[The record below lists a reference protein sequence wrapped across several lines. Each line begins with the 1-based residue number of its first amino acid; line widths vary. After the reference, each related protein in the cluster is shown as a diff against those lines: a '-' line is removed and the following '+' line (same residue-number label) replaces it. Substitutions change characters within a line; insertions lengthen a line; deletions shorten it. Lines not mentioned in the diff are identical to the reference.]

1 MKILKAAVSGALM
14 LGLLLVGNSA
24 QSAEPIPGSEKGW
37 YQCTS
42 SVQGQV
48 QAPEP
53 KKVQEVQNEVRITTS
68 VRAKIQEPK
77 PIEVAEVKI
86 MQSARKAP
94 VKKIERRNYFCQQSG
109 MFREEIVES
118 SVYHRSDNTTPEEG
132 GRYWKSPLITQ
143 PKDAYSL
150 KRPAGNATVST
161 AVMPASLPKFSKGAT
176 WGVVAVNQESGKIVR
191 GKITPSGPDS
201 KNGQQPAVIIFE
213 EPVEPGSKLVASDRW
228 YNNSFFSRKRGELV
242 IWNPGTAKWEKLSG
256 GMWLERDPSHMALVA
271 ETYGADLESR
281 EHAVVTP
288 TEGEQIPK
296 RLGFT
301 KVASP
306 DGVRYTPVDI
316 PVFKK
321 LYAKPSLV
329 RWHQRFANNG
339 GLAIGIPPSPV
350 GAAMNVGVAALTAF
364 IDTKHNVP
372 CLSTLKGGQ
381 DRFECDQKFYESGK
395 ALTTAASAQLKKGG
409 KGKAGIFSDVSYS
422 GRQNTGQVGI
432 GEILA
437 NIGPSSPTYPQT
449 YDWPGFWLEAKR
461 AEWPSGAG
469 MFRSPSINTEY
480 AFSNSYLHLF
490 GGEVAPNA
498 TLHWGPSHKI
508 DYWKYCTS
516 SGYKGRGHFY
526 GVGATTELVTSHKWG
541 GTDNRFA
548 FWYGYEQIDKGRSH
562 SDRRHPWMFE
572 WQTELWW
579 HGVKLG
585 KDGRYGSMFD
595 GAKIGVLAKTN
606 DSLLAWLFPV
616 IYRTPHDIA
625 KVSVGPQFLH
635 FFSRDG
641 DEPKGGGLGVQVEVM
656 DGLGYRFSY
665 FPFKKGMY
673 HTGWADPYR
682 VYMKLKELEAEF
694 GIYEVPWDSYTPKST
709 PVVAQVVAPI
719 APKIATSPP
728 VIEQPPVKI
737 KKEKRLTKKGLRNR
751 CPVKNPE
758 VPINVPQPI
767 RPQTN
772 LTPND
777 GHQQESASKVKAM

>member
-1 MKILKAAVSGALM
+1 MKILKAAVLSGALM
-14 LGLLLVGNSA
+14 LGLLLTGNSA
-24 QSAEPIPGSEKGW
+24 KCAEPIPGSEPGW
-37 YQCTS
+37 YKCSS
-42 SVQGQV
+42 SVQSEAQM
-48 QAPEP
+48 PEP
-53 KKVQEVQNEVRITTS
+53 KKLQEVRVVPSNENIN
-68 VRAKIQEPK
+68 
-77 PIEVAEVKI
+77 
-86 MQSARKAP
+86 RKAP
-94 VKKIERRNYFCQQSG
+94 VKKIEKRSYYCQQSG
-109 MFREEIVES
+109 MFREEVVET

-150 KRPAGNATVST
+150 KRPAGKATVTT

-191 GKITPSGPDS
+191 GKITPAGPDS
-201 KNGQQPAVIIFE
+201 KNGQQPAVIVFE
-213 EPVEPGSKLVASDRW
+213 EQVEPGSKLIASDRW
-228 YNNSFFSRKRGELV
+228 YNNSFFSRKRGELA
-242 IWNPGTAKWEKLSG
+242 IWNPGSARWEKLSG

-288 TEGEQIPK
+288 TEAEQIPK

-350 GAAMNVGVAALTAF
+350 GAAMNVGVAGLTAF
-364 IDTKHNVP
+364 IDTRHNIP

-395 ALTTAASAQLKKGG
+395 ALTATAFAQLGKSG
-409 KGKAGIFSDVSYS
+409 KGKVGEFSVSS
-422 GRQNTGQVGI
+422 AGRQNAGQVEV
-432 GEILA
+432 GEILSK
-437 NIGPSSPTYPQT
+437 ISPSSPTYPQT

-516 SGYKGRGHFY
+516 SGYKGRGHFL
-526 GVGATTELVTSHKWG
+526 GVGATAELVTSHKWG

-548 FWYGYEQIDKGRSH
+548 VWYGYEQVDKGRSH

-585 KDGRYGSMFD
+585 KDGKYGSMLD

-616 IYRTPHDIA
+616 LYRTPYDIA
-625 KVSVGPQFLH
+625 KISVGPQFLH

-673 HTGWADPYR
+673 HTGWADTYR

-694 GIYEVPWDSYTPKST
+694 GIYEVPWDSYTPKAA
-709 PVVAQVVAPI
+709 PVAAQVAAPI
-719 APKIATSPP
+719 APKIVPPPP
-728 VIEQPPVKI
+728 VVETPPVKI
-737 KKEKRLTKKGLRNR
+737 KKKRPKKKELRKR
-751 CPVKNPE
+751 CPVEKPE
-758 VPINVPQPI
+758 TPIQLPEKPQAKLSPA
-767 RPQTN
+767 
-772 LTPND
+772 D
-777 GHQQESASKVKAM
+777 GHQTAAVPNAM